1 MCGKLIKKDI
11 SRKRIVKWSKIDD
24 RVGATLHL
32 RQGFGAQVSSPGGK
46 GQVWARPYI
55 PDIKI
60 FENIIIYLAVLY
72 ESWCFC
78 VRSLGTYGFK
88 LNWIIIA
95 CNLSV

>member
-24 RVGATLHL
+24 CVGATLE
-32 RQGFGAQVSSPGGK
+32 SPGGK
-46 GQVWARPYI
+46 GRVRTRPYI

-95 CNLSV
+95 CNLSA